1 MEENEIKRIYA
12 RKVKIRNILG
22 IILILQSI
30 ILIAALYLI
39 STGEY
44 IPNDL
49 NEIYIFL
56 GVYSFIELFIVIF
69 LRLIWHCPH
78 CNAFLGRGFFSPNYC
93 KNCGVKL
100 R

>member
-1 MEENEIKRIYA
+1 MEENGIKKIYA

-22 IILILQSI
+22 IIFILASI
-30 ILIAALYLI
+30 ILLVAIYLVG
-39 STGEY
+39 TGQC

-56 GVYSFIELFIVIF
+56 GSYFIIELIIAV
-69 LRLIWHCPH
+69 LSRLNWRCPQ
-78 CNAFLGRGFFSPNYC
+78 CGAFLGRGFFSPNYC